1 MGKYASAAAW
11 PPFPAL
17 RPHHPCRGLDR
28 ERGGDNL
35 CSMTTT
41 KPSEPVPRWD
51 RTRLIPTRR
60 QLALVVVLAVV
71 AAVALLPVTHNP
83 YIELLGE
90 TLFVG
95 MVLLFAFTLAGAW
108 QQTVLPRWVAQVLA
122 ITLGAVLSP
131 LIVQLLAA
139 GGDFSAFIGS
149 RPHVRGYVLVT
160 LSGALVGTLFGL
172 GALYRERDA
181 QVRAQALQFALERE
195 TLQRQAADA
204 RLQLMTAQIEPHFLL
219 NTLANVQQL
228 VESGSPRAAPVFRS
242 LIAYLRAAMPQLHQA
257 APATLGDEERLVRA
271 YLELML
277 MRMPDRLSFAV
288 EIEPALRTL
297 AFPQMGLLTLVEN
310 AVRHGVDPGCDEA
323 RIEVGARL
331 GAAGELRLWVADT
344 GVGLAT
350 ESAGSGTGLR
360 NLRERLQ
367 AFFGPDARVDLSE
380 QSPHGVRAEIRV
392 MPRAT

>member
-1 MGKYASAAAW
+1 
-11 PPFPAL
+11 
-17 RPHHPCRGLDR
+17 
-28 ERGGDNL
+28 
-35 CSMTTT
+35 
-41 KPSEPVPRWD
+41 
-51 RTRLIPTRR
+51 
-60 QLALVVVLAVV
+60 
-71 AAVALLPVTHNP
+71 
-83 YIELLGE
+83 
-90 TLFVG
+90 
-95 MVLLFAFTLAGAW
+95 VLLFAFTLAGAW

-195 TLQRQAADA
+195 TLQRQAADV

-277 MRMPDRLSFAV
+277 MRMPDRLAFTV

-297 AFPQMGLLTLVEN
+297 PFPQMGLLTLVEN
-310 AVRHGVDPGCDEA
+310 AIRHGIDPSCDA
-323 RIEVGARL
+323 GRIDVGAKREAG
-331 GAAGELRLWVADT
+331 GAGVHLWVVDT
-344 GVGLAT
+344 GAGLSAQ
-350 ESAGSGTGLR
+350 SAGSGTGLR

-367 AFFGPDARVDLSE
+367 AFFGPAARVELSE
-380 QSPHGVRAEIRV
+380 QSPHGVRADIRV
-392 MPRAT
+392 TPHAA

>member
-1 MGKYASAAAW
+1 MTSA
-11 PPFPAL
+11 
-17 RPHHPCRGLDR
+17 
-28 ERGGDNL
+28 
-35 CSMTTT
+35 T
-41 KPSEPVPRWD
+41 PSEPAARWD

-60 QLALVVVLAVV
+60 QLGLVVVLAVV
-71 AAVALLPVTHNP
+71 AAVALLPMTRNP

-108 QQTVLPRWVAQVLA
+108 QQTLLPRWVAQVLA
-122 ITLGAVLSP
+122 IALGAVLSP

-181 QVRAQALQFALERE
+181 QVRSQVRAQALQFALERE

-271 YLELML
+271 YLDLML
-277 MRMPDRLSFAV
+277 MRMPDRLSFTV
-288 EIEPALRTL
+288 EIEPALRAL
-297 AFPQMGLLTLVEN
+297 VFPQMGLLTLVEN
-310 AVRHGVDPGCDEA
+310 AVRHGVDPGCDAA
-323 RIEVGARL
+323 RIEVGARR
-331 GAAGELRLWVADT
+331 GAAGELQLWVTDT

-350 ESAGSGTGLR
+350 ESAGAGTGLR

-380 QSPHGVRAEIRV
+380 QSPHGVRADIRV
-392 MPRAT
+392 TPRAA

>member
-1 MGKYASAAAW
+1 MRCAAAR
-11 PPFPAL
+11 PLIPAL
-17 RPHHPCRGLDR
+17 RPHAPGAGLDLACR
-28 ERGGDNL
+28 RDNL
-35 CSMTTT
+35 CPMSTAAPTDPT
-41 KPSEPVPRWD
+41 PRWD
-51 RTRLIPTRR
+51 RTRLSPTRR
-60 QLALVVVLAVV
+60 QLALVVALAVL
-71 AAVALLPVTHNP
+71 AAVALLPVTRNP

-108 QQTVLPRWVAQVLA
+108 RQTLLPRWVAQVLA
-122 ITLGAVLSP
+122 IALGAVLSP
-131 LIVQLLAA
+131 LVVQLFAA

-160 LSGALVGTLFGL
+160 LSGALFGTLFGL

-181 QVRAQALQFALERE
+181 AVRAQALQFALERE

-242 LIAYLRAAMPQLHQA
+242 LIAYLRAAMPQLHPSA
-257 APATLGDEERLVRA
+257 RATLGDEERLVRA

-277 MRMPDRLSFAV
+277 MRMPDRLTFTV

-297 AFPQMGLLTLVEN
+297 PFPQMGLLTLVEN
-310 AVRHGVDPGCDEA
+310 AVRHGIDPSCDA
-323 RIEVGARL
+323 GRIEVGAQREPG
-331 GAAGELRLWVADT
+331 GAGVHLWVADT
-344 GVGLAT
+344 GVGL
-350 ESAGSGTGLR
+350 SAQSAASGTGLR
-360 NLRERLQ
+360 NLRERLR
-367 AFFGPDARVDLSE
+367 AFFGADARVELSE
-380 QSPHGVRAEIRV
+380 QSPHGVRADV
-392 MPRAT
+392 HVTPTLP